1 MAYPGK
7 DGLLIRRIQ
16 RAGLGKVRAA
26 ALRQG
31 TRPEQWH
38 EDVKVLRA
46 VANSSPAS
54 AAQKCGIGRG
64 AVWYR
69 LTKYARIAE
78 SILDTTKER
87 ND

>member
-7 DGLLIRRIQ
+7 DCYLIRRIQ

-26 ALRQG
+26 ALRNG
-31 TRPEQWH
+31 VRPEQWD
-38 EDVKVLRA
+38 EDVRVLRA

>member
-7 DGLLIRRIQ
+7 DGYLIRRIQ
-16 RAGLGKVRAA
+16 RAGLGEVRAA

-31 TRPEQWH
+31 TRPEQWS

-87 ND
+87 DD

>member
-7 DGLLIRRIQ
+7 DAYLIRRIQ

-26 ALRQG
+26 AMQQG
-31 TRPEQWH
+31 TRPEQWA
-38 EDVKVLRA
+38 EDVKILRA

-78 SILDTTKER
+78 TILDTKRER
-87 ND
+87 DD

>member
-16 RAGLGKVRAA
+16 RAGLGKV
-26 ALRQG
+26 
-31 TRPEQWH
+31 
-38 EDVKVLRA
+38 RA